1 MAMMKGVAAAN
12 PDAYV
17 EALSGWQRASVEML
31 RDAINAGGDFQEAIK
46 WTNLVF
52 ILNGPCIVIRAEE
65 ERVLLALFRGKRLRQ
80 FDPRIKPSGKFE
92 LANLV
97 IVEETEVD
105 SAMISQLAA
114 AAAAL
119 NLEYGDPTARR

>member
-1 MAMMKGVAAAN
+1 MAMMKGVAAAD

-17 EALSGWQRASVEML
+17 AALSGWQRTRVEML
-31 RDAINAGGDFQEAIK
+31 RAAVNEGGNFEETIK

-52 ILNGPCIVIRAEE
+52 LLNGPCIVIRAEE
-65 ERVLLALFRGKRLRQ
+65 ARVLLALFRGKRLTQ
-80 FDPRIKPSGKFE
+80 FDPRIKPSGKFD

-97 IVEETEVD
+97 MTEETEID
-105 SAMISQLAA
+105 PAMITQLAA

-119 NLEYGDPTARR
+119 NLEYGDPTARH